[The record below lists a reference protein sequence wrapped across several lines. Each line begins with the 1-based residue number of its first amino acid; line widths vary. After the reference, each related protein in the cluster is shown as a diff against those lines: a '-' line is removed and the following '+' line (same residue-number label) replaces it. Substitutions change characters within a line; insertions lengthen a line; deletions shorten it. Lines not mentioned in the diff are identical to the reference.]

1 MNFNTDSYQEVAE
14 YIRWWLGELPITTLS
29 EDTLL
34 YIIEIEALNNSIS
47 GCELIYR
54 STVAVLEYLVRVQA
68 KGQASSGGG
77 GSGSAVKSI
86 EEKVGGVTKKT
97 TWDTSSSSSDA
108 VVAGWDRVLEDLK
121 DNPDSIGCDVFP
133 DITGS
138 SKSSSVIFGGV
149 SQSEYDKVRNNS
161 DSRNGW
167 NPSSPFRDN
176 LYKRNY

>member
-1 MNFNTDSYQEVAE
+1 MTDQEF
-14 YIRWWLGELPITTLS
+14 IDWLRFWLADLPVTSISDANL
-29 EDTLL
+29 TLL
-34 YIIEIEALNNSIS
+34 LSSVKSAYPSATDCQIKYYFAIA
-47 GCELIYR
+47 
-54 STVAVLEYLVRVQA
+54 TLEWLVRASA
-68 KGQASSGGG
+68 KGSAGSAGSGEVKSRTEKTGAVSVTTDYDVGTSSGI
-77 GSGSAVKSI
+77 S
-86 EEKVGGVTKKT
+86 T
-97 TWDTSSSSSDA
+97 
-108 VVAGWDRVLEDLK
+108 GWDRVLEDLK

-167 NPSSPFRDN
+167 NTSSPFRDS